1 MRGFRYVRRYILECK
16 NEEPAAAL
24 PVRKTARS
32 AGYDFMSPKKYFIY
46 PHEYAKIPLGV
57 KAYMEPDEYLA
68 LYVRSSLGIK
78 KGLVLMNTVGIIDS
92 DYVDNP
98 DNEGEIIAC
107 IYNSG
112 DDPVLIQPG
121 ERIVQGIF
129 CKYLTEDNDMTTAE
143 RVGGIGS
150 TDK

>member
-98 DNEGEIIAC
+98 DNESFRAYSVNI
-107 IYNSG
+107 
-112 DDPVLIQPG
+112 
-121 ERIVQGIF
+121 
-129 CKYLTEDNDMTTAE
+129 
-143 RVGGIGS
+143 
-150 TDK
+150 